1 MKIHN
6 NLINFTPKQILL
18 FFIILYFFF
27 IFFFSFVLNIEYYH
41 LWKLLGVPAN
51 NLPFSDIQPF
61 FVNDNCKV
69 ISENLFDYYDQFKN
83 CDQLSRSYNYMPVW
97 LYILKF
103 GISQDYYYYFGF
115 FFIFIFYFSFFK
127 LIKIQSNKDL
137 ALYTL
142 IILSPPVNLSLER
155 GNTDLLMFFLCFL
168 FITLVTKKN
177 LFLNLVGY
185 FLLLFSSFIKFYPI
199 FLVFISFR
207 KNFYNSFF
215 SLFALTIF
223 IIYVFFNI
231 NEIFLIKEKTEES
244 LFLSYGYN
252 ILEVS
257 INNFLY
263 NLKIIIIA
271 SQNYLFDTGI
281 TFKETISDIIHIDDF
296 KKENFVISRLFSSII
311 ILFSIIYFLVH
322 RKKKEKVLKS
332 RNYIF
337 FIAGASIFCGTFL
350 MAANFDYRLIF
361 LLFTIPYLMEKKDSN
376 EKFLNI
382 NKGYFIYILIFY
394 LWISPLSVFT
404 LGLDDIFSWLIFIFY
419 INYLINYYFSLLLN
433 RQ

>member
-1 MKIHN
+1 MKIHS

-51 NLPFSDIQPF
+51 NLLFSDIHPF

-69 ISENLFDYYDQFKN
+69 ISENIYDYYDQFKN
-83 CDQLSRSYNYMPVW
+83 CDQYARFYNYMPIW

-137 ALYTL
+137 LLYTL
-142 IILSPPVNLSLER
+142 IILSPPVNISLER
-155 GNTDLLMFFLCFL
+155 GNTDLLIFFLCFL
-168 FITLVTKKN
+168 IITLVTKKN
-177 LFLNLVGY
+177 FFSNLIGY
-185 FLLLFSSFIKFYPI
+185 FLILFSSFIKFYPI

-215 SLFALTIF
+215 SLFTLTIF

-231 NEIFLIKEKTEES
+231 NEIFLIKENTLES

-263 NLKIIIIA
+263 NLKIIITA

-281 TFKETISDIIHIDDF
+281 TFKETISDIIYIDDF
-296 KKENFVISRLFSSII
+296 KKNNFLISHILSII
-311 ILFSIIYFLVH
+311 VILFSLIFFFL
-322 RKKKEKVLKS
+322 KKKKDLNSTTSKS
-332 RNYIF
+332 YIF
-337 FIAGASIFCGTFL
+337 FIAGSSIFCGTFL
-350 MAANFDYRLIF
+350 LGANFDYRLIF
-361 LLFTIPYLMEKKDSN
+361 LLFTIPYLMEKKDSK

-394 LWISPLSVFT
+394 LWISPLSVFI

-419 INYLINYYFSLLLN
+419 INYLVKYYVPLFLN
-433 RQ
+433 KH